1 MAESANSNLNLGY
14 NNFKNTA
21 LVAIWENGGI

>member
-14 NNFKNTA
+14 NKFKNTE
-21 LVAIWENGGI
+21 LVDILENGGI